1 MKSLTAI
8 DAFCGAGGLSLGLA
22 KVGFDILLGFDLD
35 KKCVETL
42 KVNSNTIR
50 HTTLQSDVK
59 DMLGGKLLK
68 QAKIGKGELDLLAGG
83 PPCQGFSV
91 QRTIGGDRDAR
102 NLLVDDYGDLIAEVE
117 PRFFLMENV
126 PGIGGKRGRETVDR
140 FKDRMTEIGY
150 FCHEKILDAQD
161 YGVPQRRRR
170 FIVVGEKVTGTGPL
184 FEWPKLVRAKAVN
197 TVRSTIGHLPAPPTD
212 GSDHPD
218 FFGHRSDRLSE
229 VNKARLMA
237 LKEGQARDDLPAHL
251 LADCHK
257 VSSDIIGHRNVYGRM
272 RWGEVAPTIT
282 ARFDSFTRGK
292 FGHPDQLRSISLL
305 EGALLQTFPESY
317 HFSGTKVDIARQ
329 IGNAVP
335 PKFAAAIGRAIAKAI
350 GQHMGNVQ

>member
-1 MKSLTAI
+1 MKPLTAI
-8 DAFCGAGGLSLGLA
+8 DAFCGAGGLSIGLT

-42 KVNSNTIR
+42 KQNSKTIR
-50 HTTLQSDVK
+50 HTTLQTDVK
-59 DMLGGKLLK
+59 EMLGGMLL
-68 QAKIGKGELDLLAGG
+68 QHAKISKGELDLLAGG

-91 QRTIGGDRDAR
+91 QRTIGGDSDER
-102 NLLVDDYGDLIAEVE
+102 NLLVDDYGDLIEEVE

-126 PGIGGKRGRETVDR
+126 PGIGGKRGREIVDR
-140 FKDRMTEIGY
+140 FKARMTLLGY

-170 FIVVGEKVTGTGPL
+170 FIVVGEKITRSGPF
-184 FEWPKLVRAKAVN
+184 FEWPKQVRSKTPI
-197 TVRSTIGHLPAPPTD
+197 TVRSTIGHLPEPPK
-212 GSDHPD
+212 
-218 FFGHRSDRLSE
+218 DRLSE
-229 VNKARLMA
+229 VNKARLRA
-237 LKEGQARDDLPAHL
+237 LKEGQARDDLPEHL

-257 VSSDIIGHRNVYGRM
+257 ISSDVIGHRNVYGRM
-272 RWGEVAPTIT
+272 TWDEVAPTIT

-292 FGHPDQLRSISLL
+292 FGHPEQLRSISLL
-305 EGALLQTFPESY
+305 EGALLQTFPNNY

-335 PKFAAAIGRAIAKAI
+335 PKFAAAIGGAIAKAI
-350 GQHMGNVQ
+350 NEHLKDVQ

>member
-1 MKSLTAI
+1 MRSLTAI
-8 DAFCGAGGLSLGLA
+8 DAFCGAGGLSIGLTD
-22 KVGFDILLGFDLD
+22 VGFNILLGFDFD

-42 KVNSNTIR
+42 KNNSQAIR
-50 HTTLQSDVK
+50 HAVLQSDVK
-59 DMLGGKLLK
+59 DMLKGKLLEH
-68 QAKIGKGELDLLAGG
+68 AKINKGELDLLAGG

-126 PGIGGKRGRETVDR
+126 PGIGGKRGREIVDR
-140 FKDRMTEIGY
+140 FKARMTEIGY

-170 FIVVGEKVTGTGPL
+170 FIVVGEKVTGLEPV
-184 FEWPKLVRAKAVN
+184 FQWPTPVRAKSVN
-197 TVRSTIGHLPAPPTD
+197 TVRNTIGHLPAPPAD
-212 GSDHPD
+212 GSDHPN
-218 FFGHRSDRLSE
+218 FYGHRSDRLSD
-229 VNKARLMA
+229 VNKARLQV
-237 LKEGQARDDLPAHL
+237 LKEGQARDDLPQHL

-257 VSSDIIGHRNVYGRM
+257 ISSDVIGHRNVYGRM
-272 RWGEVAPTIT
+272 AWDEVAPTIT

-292 FGHPDQLRSISLL
+292 FGHPEQVRSISLL

-317 HFSGTKVDIARQ
+317 RFSGTKVEIARQ

-335 PKFAAAIGRAIAKAI
+335 PRFAAAIGGAIAKAI
-350 GQHMGNVQ
+350 VEHLRDGK

>member
-8 DAFCGAGGLSLGLA
+8 DAFCGAGGLSIGLA
-22 KVGFDILLGFDLD
+22 KAGFKILLGFDLD
-35 KKCVETL
+35 RKCLDTL
-42 KVNSNTIR
+42 ALNSKTIR
-50 HTTLQSDVK
+50 HKTIQSDVK
-59 DMLGGKLLK
+59 DMLRGKLLK
-68 QAKIGKGELDLLAGG
+68 HAKIGKGELDLLAGG

-91 QRTIGGDRDAR
+91 QRTVGGDRDTR
-102 NLLVDDYGDLIAEVE
+102 NLLVDDYGDLITEVE

-126 PGIGGKRGRETVDR
+126 PGIGGKRGREIVDR
-140 FKDRMTEIGY
+140 FKDRMNEIGY

-170 FIVVGEKVTGTGPL
+170 FIVVGERATGAGPL
-184 FEWPKLVRAKAVN
+184 FEWPKLVRTKAAN

-212 GSDHPD
+212 GSDHPE

-237 LKEGQARDDLPAHL
+237 LKEGQARDDLPEHL

-257 VSSDIIGHRNVYGRM
+257 VSSDVIGHRNVYGRM
-272 RWGEVAPTIT
+272 TWDEVSPTIT

-292 FGHPDQLRSISLL
+292 FGHPDQHRSISLL
-305 EGALLQTFPESY
+305 EGALLQTFPQSY
-317 HFSGTKVDIARQ
+317 RFSGNKVDIARQ

-335 PKFAAAIGRAIAKAI
+335 PRFAAAIGGAIAKAI
-350 GQHMGNVQ
+350 NLHLRAEQ

>member
-8 DAFCGAGGLSLGLA
+8 DAFCGAGGLSIGLA
-22 KVGFDILLGFDLD
+22 QVGFDILLGFDLD

-42 KVNSNTIR
+42 ALNSDTIR
-50 HTTLQSDVK
+50 HKTLQSDVK
-59 DMLGGKLLK
+59 DMLGGMLLK
-68 QAKIGKGELDLLAGG
+68 HAKIGKGELDLIAGG

-91 QRTIGGDRDAR
+91 QRTIGGDLDAR
-102 NLLVDDYGDLIAEVE
+102 NLLVDDYGDLIAEAK

-126 PGIGGKRGRETVDR
+126 PGIGGKRGREIVDR
-140 FKDRMTEIGY
+140 FKDRMTETGY

-170 FIVVGEKVTGTGPL
+170 FIVVGERLTGTGPL
-184 FEWPKLVRAKAVN
+184 FEWPKPVRTKAAN
-197 TVRSTIGHLPAPPTD
+197 TVRTTIGHLPAPPTD

-229 VNKARLMA
+229 VNKARLLA
-237 LKEGQARDDLPAHL
+237 LKEGQARDDLPKHL

-257 VSSDIIGHRNVYGRM
+257 VSSDVIGHRNVYGRM
-272 RWGEVAPTIT
+272 TWDEVAPTIT

-305 EGALLQTFPESY
+305 EGALLQTFPRSY
-317 HFSGTKVDIARQ
+317 YFSGNKVDIARQ

-350 GQHMGNVQ
+350 DSHLKAEE

>member
-8 DAFCGAGGLSLGLA
+8 DAFCGAGGLSIGLTN
-22 KVGFDILLGFDLD
+22 VGFEILLGFDID
-35 KKCVETL
+35 KKCIETL
-42 KVNSNTIR
+42 KRNSKIIR
-50 HTTLQSDVK
+50 HTVLQSDVR
-59 DMLGGKLLK
+59 DMLGGEILK
-68 QAKIGKGELDLLAGG
+68 HAKIRKGELDLLAGG
-83 PPCQGFSV
+83 PPCQGFSI

-126 PGIGGKRGRETVDR
+126 PGIGGKRGREIVDR
-140 FKDRMTEIGY
+140 FKNRMIEIGY

-170 FIVVGEKVTGTGPL
+170 FIVVGEKLTIKGPL
-184 FEWPKLVRAKAVN
+184 FEWPRLVSNETTK

-218 FFGHRSDRLSE
+218 FYGHRSDRLSE

-237 LKEGQARDDLPAHL
+237 LKEGQARDDLPVHL

-257 VSSDIIGHRNVYGRM
+257 VSSEVIGHRNVYGRM
-272 RWGEVAPTIT
+272 AWDEVAPTIT

-305 EGALLQTFPESY
+305 EGALLQTFPEKY
-317 HFSGTKVDIARQ
+317 HFFGNKVDIARQ

-335 PKFAAAIGRAIAKAI
+335 PTFAAAIGRAIARAI
-350 GQHMGNVQ
+350 DLQIGDGQ